1 MYCMSLS
8 SPCLHISSL
17 FFAFLFWPGINSD
30 RETRRRYI
38 VKESGRCDRNVDLK
52 NKPPATCLGCWEIVY
67 RGNQRQIIL
76 RLRKLVRLRPRGSI
90 TRYFKNIDIYFLT
103 GEVAIRGKGRKR
115 KCLSFWEIFAFLS
128 RFTWEDSFNYRRLIT
143 SSRQTLCKKSLLLKG
158 QFTAN

>member
-1 MYCMSLS
+1 MSLS

-52 NKPPATCLGCWEIVY
+52 NKPPAPVWDAEKLCIEVINGKLFSACAFTTKRLHHEI
-67 RGNQRQIIL
+67 
-76 RLRKLVRLRPRGSI
+76 
-90 TRYFKNIDIYFLT
+90 FKNIDIYFLT

-115 KCLSFWEIFAFLS
+115 KCLSFWEIFAFRS
-128 RFTWEDSFNYRRLIT
+128 RFT
-143 SSRQTLCKKSLLLKG
+143 
-158 QFTAN
+158 